1 MCGGGNSTRASC
13 KLDLGLAYVVKQT
26 RELKSQDM
34 NEGSSS
40 AAHEGEIAWFH
51 AGTDLS
57 RSNAL
62 DICAELVGHVTH
74 TEKKLVLDAFQSSH
88 AVPWCISNQ
97 YYQAHVHHVYLE
109 EFNQIGGRPAVVLLV
124 RHDMS
129 QDAHQQVL
137 DRLRSEHE
145 VDVAL
150 VLGVRMDNET
160 PGGSKEVLSGP
171 DVDELDAMYGSTGWE
186 YMELIP
192 DAPKRISE
200 ALMAHSSWPGM
211 QLTEKGTSKGRDENE
226 DEMGEFQTFQD
237 PFLAAVRDA
246 GDNTEDDPLME
257 MFEQIHTKLDYV
269 KSLPYGPAREREA
282 ARVALAFQRSVP

>member
-1 MCGGGNSTRASC
+1 
-13 KLDLGLAYVVKQT
+13 
-26 RELKSQDM
+26 
-34 NEGSSS
+34 
-40 AAHEGEIAWFH
+40 
-51 AGTDLS
+51 
-57 RSNAL
+57 
-62 DICAELVGHVTH
+62 
-74 TEKKLVLDAFQSSH
+74 
-88 AVPWCISNQ
+88 
-97 YYQAHVHHVYLE
+97 
-109 EFNQIGGRPAVVLLV
+109 
-124 RHDMS
+124 
-129 QDAHQQVL
+129 
-137 DRLRSEHE
+137 
-145 VDVAL
+145 
-150 VLGVRMDNET
+150 MDNET

-211 QLTEKGTSKGRDENE
+211 QLTEKGPSKGRDENE

-269 KSLPYGPAREREA
+269 KSLPHGPAREREA